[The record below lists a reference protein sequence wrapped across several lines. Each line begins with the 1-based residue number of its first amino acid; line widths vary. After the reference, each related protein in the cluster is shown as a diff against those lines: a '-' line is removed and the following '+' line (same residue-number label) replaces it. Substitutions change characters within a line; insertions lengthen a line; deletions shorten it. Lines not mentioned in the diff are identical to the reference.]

1 MTPIQIITL
10 IVGGSIRAIRIQLIV
25 AALWLAWAIITP
37 IDWLIDRLR
46 EAAENSARKGV
57 EGWWGGRARHIGTEQ

>member
-1 MTPIQIITL
+1 MLTPIITL

-46 EAAENSARKGV
+46 EAADRTKQTSSEVRGV
-57 EGWWGGRARHIGTEQ
+57 VGRVHGEGR